1 MYFSI
6 LGVFYSHYFDR
17 FKYVEF
23 AEETSDEGATTD
35 GWEEEDET
43 EPKVLCIQ
51 LLGFQSMFSKLNLSR
66 K

>member
-1 MYFSI
+1 
-6 LGVFYSHYFDR
+6 V
-17 FKYVEF
+17 KF

-51 LLGFQSMFSKLNLSR
+51 LLGFQSIFQN
-66 K
+66 